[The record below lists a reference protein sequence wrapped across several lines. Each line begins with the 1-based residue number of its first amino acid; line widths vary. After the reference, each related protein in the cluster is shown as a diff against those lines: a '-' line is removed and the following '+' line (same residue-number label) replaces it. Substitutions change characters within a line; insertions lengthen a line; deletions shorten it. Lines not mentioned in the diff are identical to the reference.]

1 MELPLGETE
10 IPYEVFESYLRD
22 ISNKYDINSYH
33 ILHNNCNHFTNE
45 ILTFLTGEDLPDW
58 ILKQHE
64 EISNTG
70 LGKMI
75 IPMLENMNKQNNQFL
90 PHMFEGKK

>member
-1 MELPLGETE
+1 MDIGDTE
-10 IPYEVFESYLRD
+10 IPYEVFENYLQE
-22 ISNKYDINSYH
+22 INDRYNINTYN
-33 ILHNNCNHFTNE
+33 ILHNNCNHFTHE
-45 ILTFLTGEDLPDW
+45 ILTFLTGEPVPDW

-64 EISNTG
+64 ELANTG

-90 PHMFEGKK
+90 PQMFEGKK